1 MNFIFISPHF
11 PRHYWK
17 FCNRLKKNGVNVLGI
32 GDAPY
37 ETLRKE
43 LKRDLTEYYYL
54 PTLEDYD
61 AVLRAVAYL
70 EFKHGKIDWL
80 ESNNEY
86 WLDLD
91 ARLRTDFNITTGF
104 QIGDIEHVKN
114 KSAMKNFY
122 AKAGVPTAR
131 LHKVSD
137 FDAAKNFIGEVDY
150 PVIVKPDVGVGA
162 SDTFKLSSDD
172 DLKNFFDKKFS
183 APYVMEEFIAGEVC
197 SYEAIVNADS
207 EPLFESMTFWRPPP
221 IEIVTK
227 GMDLS
232 YYTSAGLPEDLRRKG
247 RATAKAFDVKN
258 RFVHLE
264 FFRLTQA
271 KAGLG
276 EVGDFVGLEVNMRPA
291 GALAPELMN
300 FAHSTDVYQIWAD
313 MVTANKRILPDAGE
327 HCFAVAANR
336 RDSYDYVHSRE
347 EILERYGR
355 KIVLC
360 ERLPE
365 SEAVMGNQVYVAKFS
380 TQEAVEEFINFVQER
395 KS

>member
-11 PRHYWK
+11 PKHYWQ
-17 FCNRLKKNGVNVLGI
+17 FCARLKKNGVNVLGI

-37 ETLRKE
+37 ETLREE

-80 ESNNEY
+80 ESNSEY
-86 WLDLD
+86 LLELD

-104 QIGDIEHVKN
+104 QASDISRIKS

-122 AKAGVPTAR
+122 AKAGV
-131 LHKVSD
+131 
-137 FDAAKNFIGEVDY
+137 
-150 PVIVKPDVGVGA
+150 
-162 SDTFKLSSDD
+162 
-172 DLKNFFDKKFS
+172 
-183 APYVMEEFIAGEVC
+183 
-197 SYEAIVNADS
+197 
-207 EPLFESMTFWRPPP
+207 
-221 IEIVTK
+221 
-227 GMDLS
+227 
-232 YYTSAGLPEDLRRKG
+232 
-247 RATAKAFDVKN
+247 
-258 RFVHLE
+258 
-264 FFRLTQA
+264 
-271 KAGLG
+271 G

-300 FAHSTDVYQIWAD
+300 FAHSTDVY
-313 MVTANKRILPDAGE
+313 
-327 HCFAVAANR
+327 
-336 RDSYDYVHSRE
+336 
-347 EILERYGR
+347 GR

-365 SEAVMGNQVYVAKFS
+365 REAVMGNQAFVAKFL